1 MPTGADHEA
10 IDDALLRW
18 RQGDAVLEEV
28 PFFLHLADVRRPL
41 TPASRALAAAEGMP
55 ADDADG
61 LAGVATNLHGIVVAS
76 QTCDIVRPCA
86 TRPFVEVCALA
97 EVSEQDFEDV
107 RRLRRPAYAFL
118 PGLAHLH
125 LVADLDMTMTVE
137 KSVLTSLR
145 RVEGCRSDAERRAF
159 ADALA
164 RKRARFAFPDD
175 FVAAMRRV
183 RQRLK
188 ERHGRETPEG
198 ASARALAEI
207 RVLAD
212 PDWDAPSV
220 TLTFLFIL
228 TGDGPPQT
236 SRDEEQIAD
245 WMRRFDGS
253 GRFRLHAEM
262 PWRVC
267 FLEDLDAATYT
278 VSDRLDLDD
287 LSSRVPTS

>member
-1 MPTGADHEA
+1 MPPVPDHEA
-10 IDDALLRW
+10 IDAALLRW

-28 PFFLHLADVRRPL
+28 PFFLHLADLRRPL
-41 TPASRALAAAEGMP
+41 TPASRALAAEGAPAEG
-55 ADDADG
+55 ADA
-61 LAGVATNLHGIVVAS
+61 LAGVATSLLGIVVAS
-76 QTCDIVRPCA
+76 QTCDIVRPCG

-97 EVSEQDFEDV
+97 EVSEQELEDV

-118 PGLAHLH
+118 PGLGHLR
-125 LVADLDMTMTVE
+125 LVADLDMTMTME
-137 KSVLTSLR
+137 KSVLAALR
-145 RVEGCRSDAERRAF
+145 RVEGCGTDAERRAF

-198 ASARALAEI
+198 ATARALMEI
-207 RVLAD
+207 RVLAT
-212 PDWDAPSV
+212 PDWDAPDV
-220 TLTFLFIL
+220 ALTFLFIL
-228 TGDGPPQT
+228 ADDGPPPAA
-236 SRDEEQIAD
+236 RDAAQISD
-245 WMRRFDGS
+245 WMGRFDGS
-253 GRFRLHAEM
+253 GRFKLDGDA

-278 VSDRLDLDD
+278 ASDRLDLDD
-287 LSSRVPTS
+287 LSSRAPAD